1 MANEIIRFDRETEKW
16 MQRHVGWE
24 TTLAMCED
32 CEMYYKPELGHKCLK
47 RAKDARVII
56 EAECPI
62 CTYPI
67 THCQCRYTGSAHPH
81 RDMRRDVVLHNLHLL
96 SRVQVEHIVRL
107 QREMQIDYGDEVRQ
121 EVQRELFDNRNWWGE
136 WE

>member
-56 EAECPI
+56 EA
-62 CTYPI
+62 
-67 THCQCRYTGSAHPH
+67 
-81 RDMRRDVVLHNLHLL
+81 
-96 SRVQVEHIVRL
+96 
-107 QREMQIDYGDEVRQ
+107 
-121 EVQRELFDNRNWWGE
+121 
-136 WE
+136 